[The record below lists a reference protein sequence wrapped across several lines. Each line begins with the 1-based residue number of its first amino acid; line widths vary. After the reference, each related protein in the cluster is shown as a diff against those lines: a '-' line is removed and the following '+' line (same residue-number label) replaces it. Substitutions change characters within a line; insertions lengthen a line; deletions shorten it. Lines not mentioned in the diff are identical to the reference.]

1 MRKITMDMELRF
13 IDHVSDGANSA
24 SKSVDNIEKEAKQ
37 ASDSLDKLG
46 KKKTKP
52 SIDADSSRVDKKL
65 SKLDSVLKKFD
76 AKRTKTTIDADDKA
90 TSKLNKLLNKAK
102 SWAGTKYRAFVEA
115 KDNATAKLTKLMD
128 KARSW
133 GKGRYEAFIGL
144 KDSKAL
150 STLNSMSNKLRSF
163 TGKTWSA
170 VLRIKD
176 TFTAPLTRL
185 QNMLFNV
192 KNLIAGIAVAWASSK
207 IFGQSI
213 NVADAYSSA
222 KISFSTLLGESQGQQ
237 MMDDLDEF
245 AAATPFN
252 TSNVISNAQKMLAM
266 GWDAEDII
274 GDMEIIGN
282 AAAATGKL
290 DEGLESI
297 VRALSQIKT
306 KGRLSTEELNQLAEA
321 GISAKAMLAE
331 QLGYGTGD
339 TGIAKMTEDL
349 EDGKIASDKAIAAL
363 LAGMQKYDGMMESM
377 ANETV
382 DGLKSQIQDAFE
394 INIVRKWGQGLQD
407 GAKRGLGTVVSLL
420 DEAEE
425 GMAEFGDTLYD
436 AGAALS
442 NWGADKL
449 ENAIERIA
457 KITGSYEFQKASLGE
472 KAKMLWNGVIVDPLK
487 EWWEGGGREKT
498 AETAGEI
505 GGWMGKTITAGLL
518 AIFGMTDILDDETAA
533 QLGES
538 GGMTIAQSFAQ
549 GFKENFDGSAITDAF
564 VDAISDVWNAL
575 PWWAKM
581 LIGGYA
587 VGKVAGG
594 ISSFA
599 GGVANFAGGVAN
611 AMGGFQA
618 HVATVGPSLVTGSG
632 ILGTIGKAGVGLG
645 ATTTGGALLA
655 GSLGIAGGVAG
666 GASILK
672 GGYDIYQSYKA
683 REAGNET
690 EAEAYAAS
698 GNSAL
703 NGVAAGALAGAAI
716 GSVVPV
722 IGTAVGALVGAGIGG
737 VTGWIAGDKKAKEI
751 RLEAEAARYASEEMK
766 AAIETGEASAE
777 ELAEI
782 FERAKWENA
791 TEHFGDIALSL
802 REIEALAS
810 SIVWGDDIGYY
821 ESFSSAVQTAESS
834 LKSMKTAAE
843 QANRWMWKARVGMNL
858 DADDIESMKTSF
870 DEYINSAKS
879 YVENKHYEFTTAVS
893 LLVDVES
900 EEGKSIIESGNTFYT
915 ALQKQLDELGTKLSS
930 TIDIS
935 LEDGVITL
943 DEEKEIANLQQQIAD
958 ITEKV
963 SNAEQQAQIELVKVK
978 FGGGNLDYES
988 FENFMAQMQTT
999 IDERMTAND
1008 EAFVASVSS
1017 LKLRLD
1023 QGALTQE
1030 EYDAQLQTLIDGYN
1044 STNVMLKAQI
1054 RDLELQMIA
1063 EAYTDPLGSDA
1074 LGDLN
1079 RALQYA
1085 IDNGLDPVEI
1095 SPSVMAEQLNIELDG
1110 NTETI
1115 SKISEM
1121 LSGVLDQIG
1130 LIPVEVDGEL
1140 YFQIAENA
1148 GEEVQNTVDGAVPD
1162 TVDTTVGVNITGEKT
1177 ILNQIEILM
1186 EDFGIKETQAAN
1198 ILWQLSSAKTITD
1211 QVEIMCEEFGIERT
1225 EALTILWELTGE
1237 KNIMNTIGITA
1248 SMFGIPSRISQNLMV
1263 DITAKTGTIKNDT
1276 VLRNV
1281 PKFRGGIVGASNLEA
1296 FATGGIADG
1305 SDGGMVRGGAQ
1316 LITVAEEGSPEMI
1329 IPLSS
1334 QRRQRG
1340 IELWEKAGNMLDV
1353 PGFARGGSTGRNRD
1367 EGFRFQEYGSGT
1379 TEGGKSV
1386 EVNVNGM
1393 KVELHVH
1400 AEGSGNITDAI
1411 IKAIKEQAGE
1421 ISDALAGVIADALVP
1436 VFENTPVRG
1445 GA

>member
-1 MRKITMDMELRF
+1 MGQTKVVIDIEGRWN
-13 IDHVSDGANSA
+13 DHVTNEAKSA
-24 SKSVDNIEKEAKQ
+24 AKAVDNIEKEARDAGKE
-37 ASDSLDKLG
+37 LDNLG
-46 KKKTKP
+46 KKKAKP
-52 SIDADSSRVDKKL
+52 TIDADSSRVDKKL
-65 SKLDSVLKKFD
+65 SKLDSVLKKFGF
-76 AKRTKTTIDADDKA
+76 KKTKTTIDTDDKA
-90 TSKLNKLLNKAK
+90 TAKIDKVLNKVKRFAGNK
-102 SWAGTKYRAFVEA
+102 
-115 KDNATAKLTKLMD
+115 
-128 KARSW
+128 
-133 GKGRYEAFIGL
+133 YEAFIGL

-150 STLNSMSNKLRSF
+150 STLNSMSNKMRSF

-222 KISFSTLLGESQGQQ
+222 KISFSTLLGASQGQQ

-297 VRALSQIKT
+297 VRAMSQIKT

-382 DGLKSQIQDAFE
+382 EGLKSQIEDAFE

-457 KITGSYEFQKASLGE
+457 EITGSYEFQKASLGE

-518 AIFGMTDILDDETAA
+518 AIFGMTDILDEETMA

-538 GGMTIAQSFAQ
+538 GGMSIAQSFAQ

-599 GGVANFAGGVAN
+599 GGVSSFVGGASSFLGSASAMTGLLGYGTN
-611 AMGGFQA
+611 AA
-618 HVATVGPSLVTGSG
+618 
-632 ILGTIGKAGVGLG
+632 IGLG
-645 ATTTGGALLA
+645 AGNLAGGASLGAAGLSALGLA
-655 GSLGIAGGVAG
+655 STAGGIAGGV
-666 GASILK
+666 SILK

-683 REAGNET
+683 KEAGNET
-690 EAEAYAAS
+690 EYEALKES
-698 GNSAL
+698 GNTTL
-703 NGVAAGALAGAAI
+703 NGVAAGAVAGAAI
-716 GSVVPV
+716 GTIVPV
-722 IGTAVGALVGAGIGG
+722 IGTVVGGLIGAGIGG
-737 VTGWIAGDKKAKEI
+737 VAGWVSGDKKAKEI

-766 AAIETGEASAE
+766 AAIESGEESAE
-777 ELAEI
+777 KMNEI
-782 FERAKWENA
+782 FARAKWENA

-810 SIVWGDDIGYY
+810 SIVWGDDISYY

-834 LKSMKTAAE
+834 LQSMKTAAE
-843 QANRWMWKARVGMNL
+843 QANRWMWKARIGMNL

-870 DEYINSAKS
+870 DDYINSAKS
-879 YVENKHYEFTTAVS
+879 YVENKHYEFTAAVS
-893 LLVDVES
+893 LLVDTES
-900 EEGKSIIESGNTFYT
+900 KEGKSIIESGDAFYT
-915 ALQKQLDELGTKLSS
+915 SLQKQLDTLGTELSGK
-930 TIDIS
+930 IDIA
-935 LEDGVITL
+935 LKDGVITL

-958 ITEKV
+958 ITAKV
-963 SNAEQQAQIELVKVK
+963 ANAEHEAQIELIRVK

-1008 EAFVASVSS
+1008 EAFVGSVSI

-1030 EYDAQLQTLIDGYN
+1030 EYDEQVQAIIDGYN
-1044 STNVMLKAQI
+1044 SSNATLRAEIRNV
-1054 RDLELQMIA
+1054 ELQMVG
-1063 EAYTDPLGSDA
+1063 EAYAAVLGEDA
-1074 LGDLN
+1074 VADLN
-1079 RALQYA
+1079 TALQYA
-1085 IDNGLDPVEI
+1085 IDNYLDPITI
-1095 SPSVMAEQLNIELDG
+1095 SDEKMAQLLNIDLDG
-1110 NTETI
+1110 NGETI
-1115 SKISEM
+1115 NNIRDM
-1121 LSGVLDQIG
+1121 LSGIFDQIG

-1140 YFQIAENA
+1140 YFKLGENT
-1148 GEEVQNTVDGAVPD
+1148 EEKVNKTIDGAVPD
-1162 TVDTTVGVNITGEKT
+1162 AVDTTVDVNITG
-1177 ILNQIEILM
+1177 Q
-1186 EDFGIKETQAAN
+1186 
-1198 ILWQLSSAKTITD
+1198 
-1211 QVEIMCEEFGIERT
+1211 R
-1225 EALTILWELTGE
+1225 
-1237 KNIMNTIGITA
+1237 NIMNSLSLTA
-1248 SMFGIPSRISQNLMV
+1248 SMFGIPSRLSKSITV
-1263 DITAKTGTIKNDT
+1263 DLTANTGTITNNT
-1276 VLRNV
+1276 GFRNV
-1281 PKFRGGIVGASNLEA
+1281 GKFRGGIVGASNLEA
-1296 FATGGIADG
+1296 FATGGVADG
-1305 SDGGMVRGGAQ
+1305 SDGGMVRGGSQ
-1316 LITVAEEGSPEMI
+1316 LIKVAEEGSPEMI

-1334 QRRQRG
+1334 QRRLRG
-1340 IELWEKAGNMLDV
+1340 LELWEKAGNMLGV
-1353 PGFARGGSTGRNRD
+1353 PGFARGGSTSGRD
-1367 EGFRFQEYGSGT
+1367 EGFRFHEYGGGST
-1379 TEGGKSV
+1379 NGGKSV
-1386 EVNVNGM
+1386 EVNVNGVQ
-1393 KVELHVH
+1393 VELHVH
-1400 AEGSGNITDAI
+1400 ADGSGNITDAI

>member
-1 MRKITMDMELRF
+1 MGHSKVVIDIEGRWN
-13 IDHVSDGANSA
+13 DHVTNEAKAAAKAIST
-24 SKSVDNIEKEAKQ
+24 IEKEAQDAGKELV
-37 ASDSLDKLG
+37 DLG
-46 KKKTKP
+46 KKKAKP
-52 SIDADSSRVDKKL
+52 TIDTDTSKAEKKMEKVKSSLKKIGSEKPKPTVDADTSRVDKKL
-65 SKLDSVLKKFD
+65 SKVDAILKKFGF
-76 AKRTKTTIDADDKA
+76 KKTKTTIDADDKA
-90 TSKLNKLLNKAK
+90 TAKLDKVLNKVKRF
-102 SWAGTKYRAFVEA
+102 AGTK
-115 KDNATAKLTKLMD
+115 
-128 KARSW
+128 
-133 GKGRYEAFIGL
+133 YEAFIGL

-170 VLRIKD
+170 VLKIKD
-176 TFTAPLTRL
+176 TFTAPLTKL
-185 QNMLFNV
+185 KNMLFNV

-297 VRALSQIKT
+297 VRAMSQIKT

-349 EDGKIASDKAIAAL
+349 EDGKIASNKAIAAL

-382 DGLKSQIQDAFE
+382 DGLKSQIEDAFE

-407 GAKRGLGTVVSLL
+407 GAKRGLGTVVDLL

-457 KITGSYEFQKASLGE
+457 KITGSYEFQKAGLAE
-472 KAKMLWNGVIVDPLK
+472 KVKMLWRGVIVDPLK
-487 EWWEGGGREKT
+487 EWWEDGGREKT

-518 AIFGMTDILDDETAA
+518 AIFGMTDILDEETAA

-575 PWWAKM
+575 PWWAKV

-587 VGKVAGG
+587 AGKVAGG

-599 GGVANFAGGVAN
+599 GGVSSFVGGA
-611 AMGGFQA
+611 
-618 HVATVGPSLVTGSG
+618 SS
-632 ILGTIGKAGVGLG
+632 ILGSASAMTGLLGYGTNAAIGLG
-645 ATTTGGALLA
+645 AGNLAGGA
-655 GSLGIAGGVAG
+655 SLGAAGLSAIGLSAVAGGIAG

-672 GGYDIYQSYKA
+672 GGYDIYQAYKA
-683 REAGNET
+683 KDAGDET
-690 EAEAYAAS
+690 GYEAYAAS
-698 GNSAL
+698 GNAAL
-703 NGVAAGALAGAAI
+703 NGVAAGALVGAGI

-722 IGTAVGALVGAGIGG
+722 IGTAVGGLIGAGIGG
-737 VTGWIAGDKKAKEI
+737 VAGWISGNKKAKEI
-751 RLEAEAARYASEEMK
+751 RLEAEAARYASEEMQ
-766 AAIETGEASAE
+766 AAIESGEESAE

-782 FERAKWENA
+782 FEKAKWENA
-791 TEHFGDIALSL
+791 KEHFGDIALSL

-810 SIVWGDDIGYY
+810 SIVWGDDISYY

-834 LKSMKTAAE
+834 LQSMKTAAE

-870 DEYINSAKS
+870 DDYINSAKS

-900 EEGKSIIESGNTFYT
+900 KEGKSIIESGDAFYT
-915 ALQKQLDELGTKLSS
+915 ALQKQLDTLGTELSS
-930 TIDIS
+930 TIDIA
-935 LEDGVITL
+935 LKDGVITL

-958 ITEKV
+958 ITAKV
-963 SNAEQQAQIELVKVK
+963 ANAEQEAQIELIRVK

-1008 EAFVASVSS
+1008 EAFVASVAS

-1030 EYDAQLQTLIDGYN
+1030 EYDAQIQTLIDGYN
-1044 STNVMLKAQI
+1044 STNATLRAEIQNV
-1054 RDLELQMIA
+1054 ELQMVG
-1063 EAYTDPLGSDA
+1063 EAYTDVLGEDA
-1074 LGDLN
+1074 VTDLN
-1079 RALQYA
+1079 RALQNA
-1085 IDNGLDPVEI
+1085 IDNGLDPITI
-1095 SPSVMAEQLNIELDG
+1095 SDAKMAELLNIELDG
-1110 NTETI
+1110 NGETI
-1115 SKISEM
+1115 SNIRGM
-1121 LSGVLDQIG
+1121 LSGIFDQLG
-1130 LIPVEVDGEL
+1130 LIPVNVDAEL
-1140 YFQIAENA
+1140 FVNPQVPGDTTAKVEQTI
-1148 GEEVQNTVDGAVPD
+1148 DGAVPD
-1162 TVDTTVGVNITGEKT
+1162 SIDKKLEVLLSPLKKVQSSLSLTGS
-1177 ILNQIEILM
+1177 
-1186 EDFGIKETQAAN
+1186 DFGVKSSYNVYPLIN
-1198 ILWQLSSAKTITD
+1198 ISA
-1211 QVEIMCEEFGIERT
+1211 R
-1225 EALTILWELTGE
+1225 L
-1237 KNIMNTIGITA
+1237 
-1248 SMFGIPSRISQNLMV
+1248 
-1263 DITAKTGTIKNDT
+1263 GTVTPAT
-1276 VLRNV
+1276 VNQSVLYTK
-1281 PKFRGGIVGASNLEA
+1281 KFRGGIVGGSSNLEA
-1296 FATGGIADG
+1296 FATGGLADG
-1305 SDGGMVRGGAQ
+1305 SDGGMVRGGAK
-1316 LITVAEEGSPEMI
+1316 IIKVAEEGSPEMI

-1340 IELWEKAGNMLDV
+1340 IELWEKAGDMLDV
-1353 PGFARGGSTGRNRD
+1353 PGFARGGSTGGSRD
-1367 EGFRFQEYGSGT
+1367 EGFRFHEYSRGST
-1379 TEGGKSV
+1379 DGGRTV
-1386 EVNVNGM
+1386 EVNVNGVQ
-1393 KVELHVH
+1393 VELHVH